1 MSKTITIPAPISTN
15 LAIVMWISGILCIL
29 GTPLVLLSALSMGSL
44 SGLYCSL
51 FLPVMIGVR
60 LIGMPTSINNN
71 RAALL
76 KKREAAVAAGDST
89 LYVEKP
95 SDPDVVRMSV
105 LFGVLA
111 VVNMPIL
118 FGPAAVIAGGVGLV
132 QGHPKS
138 LIGIGLG
145 TGGLLVWGAV
155 IYVLAFS

>member
-1 MSKTITIPAPISTN
+1 MSKTITIPAPVSTK
-15 LAIVMWISGILCIL
+15 LAIVMWISGVLCLL

-51 FLPVMIGVR
+51 FLPVIIGVR

-76 KKREAAVAAGDST
+76 KKREAALAASDST

-118 FGPAAVIAGGVGLV
+118 FGPAAVITGSVGLA
-132 QGHPKS
+132 QGHLKS
-138 LIGIGLG
+138 LIGIAVG
-145 TGGLLVWGAV
+145 TAALVVWGAV
-155 IYVLAFS
+155 IYALAFS